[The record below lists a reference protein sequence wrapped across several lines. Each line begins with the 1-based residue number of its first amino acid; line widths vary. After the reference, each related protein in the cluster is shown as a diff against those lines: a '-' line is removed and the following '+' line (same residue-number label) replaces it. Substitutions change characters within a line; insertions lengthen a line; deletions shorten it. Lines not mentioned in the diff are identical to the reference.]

1 MKTVRERQLEKE
13 HEALKEKYSELE
25 YKYNSICDQIKQN
38 ANDTRNS
45 KVDLRNYAQ
54 DRGGPWH

>member
-13 HEALKEKYSELE
+13 YEALKEKYLELE
-25 YKYNSICDQIKQN
+25 YKYKALCDQIKQG

-45 KVDLRNYAQ
+45 KVGLHNYAQ
-54 DRGGPWH
+54 DRGGPWN